1 MEDPFRCN
9 VYYSDAAVMAE
20 NMHLMA
26 TDMGLGSCLI
36 LGTILALGTNKELI
50 KKLNLPEGHVPCC
63 VVIVGGTEEKFPE
76 RQIPEN
82 KISVS
87 YIG

>member
-1 MEDPFRCN
+1 
-9 VYYSDAAVMAE
+9 
-20 NMHLMA
+20 MHLMA
-26 TDMGLGSCLI
+26 TDMGLSSCLI

-76 RQIPEN
+76 RQIPED